1 MSTPELQLR
10 AEVRDEFAGAP
21 DGGLAA
27 GESRA
32 SVWTKIA
39 RFVQDS
45 KVGAAS
51 SLVILLLIVIAI
63 FAPLIVPYD
72 PLAQD
77 HSNLMGPPDGSHW
90 MGTDDLGRDVFS
102 RLLYGART
110 SMLISCVTTVCSLV
124 IGTVLGLA
132 AGYLGKVVDTV
143 LQRVMDAIQSIPGLV
158 LLLFIAA
165 ALGSS
170 IRNEIIALSVFMIPG
185 FNRVARGEAL
195 RLRSQGY
202 IEASRSTGAGSLRIM
217 TRHVLPNMM
226 PIMITI
232 ATMAFGGVIIA
243 ESALSF
249 LGIGTPPPT
258 PSWGLML
265 SDGLNNIQR
274 EPWMIVFPGIAL
286 SVAVFAFNLLG
297 DALRDV
303 LDPRMRRR

>member
-1 MSTPELQLR
+1 MSAPELQLR
-10 AEVRDEFAGAP
+10 TEVRDEVDAGP
-21 DGGLAA
+21 EGGVAA
-27 GESRA
+27 GDSRA
-32 SVWTKIA
+32 SLWTKIR
-39 RFVQDS
+39 RFVQES

-51 SLVILLLIVIAI
+51 ALVILLLIVIAI

-132 AGYLGKVVDTV
+132 AGYLGKIVDTV

-202 IEASRSTGAGSLRIM
+202 VEASRSTGAGNLRIM

-286 SVAVFAFNLLG
+286 SIAVFAFNLLG
-297 DALRDV
+297 DSLRDV
-303 LDPRMRRR
+303 LDPRLRRR